1 MNLPWSKVPVLS
13 QFWHRDV
20 PCAGNGNTVNLSKF
34 KYVDMAK
41 NDKIK
46 ANASAGTKLLIS
58 HDDSEQDLW
67 SIDTGM
73 NGNIFAGHYFD
84 QNQLHLEGNLLE
96 LRWGAAATAIPHKS
110 LRITSKPAKSHAQS
124 DL

>member
-1 MNLPWSKVPVLS
+1 LFKAFVEAHDHLQGLKDWSWEANHVNEYMNLPWSKVPVLS

-73 NGNIFAGHYFD
+73 NGNLFAGHYFD
-84 QNQLHLEGNLLE
+84 QN
-96 LRWGAAATAIPHKS
+96 
-110 LRITSKPAKSHAQS
+110 
-124 DL
+124 